1 MAESG
6 MNDRAARVAS
16 PVLHYL
22 EELHAQIHRMQD
34 GKVAD
39 YIPELARAN
48 PDWFGIAIVTVDGHI
63 YQVGDSREP
72 FTIQSVSKPFVYGM
86 ALEDRGLEEVMARVG
101 VEPSG
106 DAFNSIS
113 LDPVTGRPLNPMI
126 NAGAIAT
133 AGMIEGKDVARR
145 MARVLENFARYLDHP
160 LAINESVYQSE
171 RDTGHRNRAI
181 CHMLRNFGMLP
192 DPPEEALDLY
202 FRQCSIEVNCR
213 DLAMMAATLASN
225 GVNPITAVRA
235 LKSENVERLLSIMT
249 TCGTYDYA
257 GNWIYDV
264 GLPAKSGVGGGI
276 LAVLPGQM
284 GIGVFSPRLDAIGNS
299 VRGLE
304 TCRRLSKDFKLHM
317 FNTSLTQPSVI
328 RNSTDGSRSR
338 STRLRDPQAASLLD
352 AASAAIRIYELT
364 GDLGFVTTEAIVA
377 TMLKEIESADFFLLD
392 MKRVF
397 TVDVASVNLFAQ
409 LCRNLHAA
417 GKFLFF
423 TQTDDKFAFSRDV
436 WSRINGAGMLDP
448 FQFADNDHALEWCEN
463 RLLGQQR
470 ADLARERR
478 APGAHPYQGPERRG
492 GVGPVAAPAAS
503 MARQALLRGLDAEEM
518 AFLLG
523 LMNVCEFDSA
533 ETILRQNDSGD
544 EVYFIERGEV
554 AVGLTTGRKRNRLAV
569 LSAGMVFGELALVE
583 RNVRRTA
590 DVYCKTAT
598 RCRVLSATVLD
609 AQTGE
614 PAGAVR
620 QKLLRNLNHLLL
632 EHLRRDH
639 VQIRLLV

>member
-1 MAESG
+1 
-6 MNDRAARVAS
+6 MNNRAAGVPS
-16 PVLHYL
+16 PVMQYL
-22 EELHAQIHRMQD
+22 EDLHAQIHRMQA

-39 YIPELARAN
+39 YIPELARAD
-48 PDWFGIAIVTVDGHI
+48 PEWFGIAIVTVDGHI

-72 FTIQSVSKPFVYGM
+72 FTIQSVSKPFVYGI
-86 ALEDRGLEEVMARVG
+86 ALEDCGLEEVMARVG

-133 AGMIEGKDVARR
+133 AGLVKGKNVAHR
-145 MARVLENFARYLDHP
+145 MARVLESFARYLDHP
-160 LAINESVYQSE
+160 LAMDESVYQSE

-202 FRQCSIEVNCR
+202 FRQCSIAVNCR
-213 DLAMMAATLASN
+213 DLAMMAATLANN

-317 FNTSLTQPSVI
+317 FNTALTQPSVI

-338 STRLRDPQAASLLD
+338 STRLRDPQAASLLES
-352 AASAAIRIYELT
+352 ASAAIRIYELT
-364 GDLGFVTTEAIVA
+364 GDLGFVTTEVIIA
-377 TMLKEIESADFFLLD
+377 TMLKEADSAGFFLLD

-397 TVDVASVNLFAQ
+397 TVDAASVNLFAQ
-409 LCRNLHAA
+409 LCRNLHKA

-423 TQTDDKFAFSRDV
+423 THTDDKFAFARDLWLRV
-436 WSRINGAGMLDP
+436 QSAGMLDP
-448 FQFADNDHALEWCEN
+448 FQFPDNDHALEWCEN
-463 RLLGQQR
+463 RLLGQLRDGQV
-470 ADLARERR
+470 RERR
-478 APGAHPYQGPERRG
+478 TAGAPGYAGPERRG
-492 GVGPVAAPAAS
+492 VAGSAG
-503 MARQALLRGLDAEEM
+503 MARQPLLRGLDPAEI

-523 LMNVCEFDSA
+523 LMQPREFGVA
-533 ETILRQNDSGD
+533 ETIMRQHDAGD
-544 EVYFIERGEV
+544 EIFFIERGEV
-554 AVGLTTGRKRNRLAV
+554 SVGLTTGRKRNRLAV
-569 LSAGMVFGELALVE
+569 LTSGMVFGELALVE

-590 DVYCKTAT
+590 DVYAKTAV
-598 RCRVLSATVLD
+598 RCRVLPASLLE
-609 AQTGE
+609 AQTG
-614 PAGAVR
+614 ALADAVR
-620 QKLLRNLNHLLL
+620 HKLLRNVNLLLL
-632 EHLRRDH
+632 EHMRRDH
-639 VQIRLLV
+639 LQIRMLV

>member
-1 MAESG
+1 
-6 MNDRAARVAS
+6 MNDRSVTVPS
-16 PVLHYL
+16 PILQYL
-22 EELHAQIHRMQD
+22 EDLHAQIHLNKA

-39 YIPELARAN
+39 YIPELAHAN
-48 PDWFGIAIVTVDGHI
+48 PEWFGIAVVTVDGHI

-72 FTIQSVSKPFVYGM
+72 FTIQSVSKPFVYGL
-86 ALEDRGLEEVMARVG
+86 ALEDCGLDEVMARVG

-113 LDPVTGRPLNPMI
+113 LDPVSGRPLNPMI

-133 AGMIEGKDVARR
+133 AGMVKGKDVAQR
-145 MARVLENFARYLDHP
+145 MARVLESFARYLDHP
-160 LAINESVYQSE
+160 LAMNESVYRSE

-181 CHMLRNFGMLP
+181 CHMLRNFRMLP

-213 DLAMMAATLASN
+213 DLAMMAATLANN
-225 GVNPITAVRA
+225 GVNPVTAVRA

-284 GIGVFSPRLDAIGNS
+284 GIGVFSPALDAIGNS

-304 TCRRLSKDFKLHM
+304 TCRRLSRDFKLHM

-328 RNSTDGSRSR
+328 RNSTDGSMSR
-338 STRLRDPQAASLLD
+338 STRLRDAQAASLLD

-364 GDLGFVTTEAIVA
+364 GDLGFVTTEVVIA
-377 TMLKEIESADFFLLD
+377 TMLKEAESAGFFLLD

-397 TVDVASVNLFAQ
+397 TVDRASVNLFAE
-409 LCRNLHAA
+409 LCRGLHKA
-417 GKFLFF
+417 GKFVFF
-423 TQTDDKFAFSRDV
+423 THTEDKFAFARDLGLRV
-436 WSRINGAGMLDP
+436 HASGMLDP

-463 RLLGQQR
+463 RLLGQLR
-470 ADLARERR
+470 AGSARERR
-478 APGAHPYQGPERRG
+478 TPGESAYRGPERRG
-492 GVGPVAAPAAS
+492 SSDPADGLPAR
-503 MARQALLRGLDAEEM
+503 MARQALLRGLTADEM

-523 LMNVCEFDSA
+523 LTKLREFASG
-533 ETILRQNDSGD
+533 ETILRQNDAGD
-544 EVYFIERGEV
+544 EIYFIERGEV
-554 AVGLTTGRKRNRLAV
+554 SVGLTTGRKRNRLAV
-569 LSAGMVFGELALVE
+569 LSSGMVFGELALVE
-583 RNVRRTA
+583 KNVRRTA
-590 DVYCKTAT
+590 DVYCTTAA
-598 RCRVLSATVLD
+598 RCRVLSSSLLES
-609 AQTGE
+609 QTGE
-614 PAGAVR
+614 LADAVR

-639 VQIRLLV
+639 VQIRMLV

>member
-1 MAESG
+1 
-6 MNDRAARVAS
+6 MNDRTVSVPS
-16 PVLHYL
+16 PVLQYL
-22 EELHAQIHRMQD
+22 EDLHAQIHRMQA
-34 GKVAD
+34 GNVAD

-48 PDWFGIAIVTVDGHI
+48 PEWFGIAIVTVDGHI

-72 FTIQSVSKPFVYGM
+72 FTIQSVSKPFVYGL
-86 ALEDRGLEEVMARVG
+86 ALEDCGLEEVMAKVG

-133 AGMIEGKDVARR
+133 AGMVKGKDVAHR
-145 MARVLENFARYLDHP
+145 MARILENFARYLDHP
-160 LAINESVYQSE
+160 LAMDENVYRSE

-181 CHMLRNFGMLP
+181 CHMLRNFRMLA

-213 DLAMMAATLASN
+213 DLAMMAATLANN

-284 GIGVFSPRLDAIGNS
+284 GIGVFSPLLDAIGNS

-328 RNSTDGSRSR
+328 RNSTDGSMSR
-338 STRLRDPQAASLLD
+338 STRLRDAQAASMLD
-352 AASAAIRIYELT
+352 AASSAIRIYELT
-364 GDLGFVTTEAIVA
+364 GDLGFVTTEVIIA
-377 TMLKEIESADFFLLD
+377 TMLKEVESAGFFLLD

-397 TVDVASVNLFAQ
+397 TVDVASVNLLAE
-409 LCRNLHAA
+409 LCRGLHKA

-423 TQTDDKFAFSRDV
+423 THTDDKFAFARDL
-436 WSRINGAGMLDP
+436 WSRVQTSGMLDP

-463 RLLGQQR
+463 RLLGQLR
-470 ADLARERR
+470 AGSARERR
-478 APGAHPYQGPERRG
+478 AARAGGYAGPERRG
-492 GVGPVAAPAAS
+492 GMVQAGVVPAS
-503 MARQALLRGLDAEEM
+503 MTRQALLRGLTADEM

-523 LMNVCEFDSA
+523 LTRVREFATA
-533 ETILRQNDSGD
+533 ETILRQNDMGD
-544 EVYFIERGEV
+544 EIYFIERGEV
-554 AVGLTTGRKRNRLAV
+554 SVGLTTGRKRNRLAV
-569 LSAGMVFGELALVE
+569 LSSGMVFGELALVE
-583 RNVRRTA
+583 KSVRRTA
-590 DVYCKTAT
+590 DVYCKTAA
-598 RCRVLSATVLD
+598 RCRVLSSSLLD
-609 AQTGE
+609 AQAGE
-614 PAGAVR
+614 IAGAVR
-620 QKLLRNLNHLLL
+620 QKLLRNLNYLLL
-632 EHLRRDH
+632 EHLRRGH
-639 VQIRLLV
+639 VQIRMLV

>member
-1 MAESG
+1 
-6 MNDRAARVAS
+6 VPS
-16 PVLHYL
+16 PILKYL
-22 EELHAQIHRMQD
+22 EDLHAQIHLNKA

-48 PDWFGIAIVTVDGHI
+48 PEWFGIAVVTVDGHI

-72 FTIQSVSKPFVYGM
+72 FTIQSVSKPFVYGL
-86 ALEDRGLEEVMARVG
+86 ALEDCGLDEVMARVG

-113 LDPVTGRPLNPMI
+113 LDPVSGRPLNPMI

-133 AGMIEGKDVARR
+133 AGMVKGKDVAQR
-145 MARVLENFARYLDHP
+145 MARVLESFARYLDHP
-160 LAINESVYQSE
+160 LAMDEAVYQSE

-181 CHMLRNFGMLP
+181 CHMLRNFRMLP

-213 DLAMMAATLASN
+213 DLAMMAATLANN

-235 LKSENVERLLSIMT
+235 LKGENVERLLSIMT

-284 GIGVFSPRLDAIGNS
+284 GIGVFSPALDAIGNS

-317 FNTSLTQPSVI
+317 FNSSLTQPSVI

-338 STRLRDPQAASLLD
+338 STRLRDAQASSLLD
-352 AASAAIRIYELT
+352 AASTAIRIYELT
-364 GDLGFVTTEAIVA
+364 GDLGFVTTEVIIA
-377 TMLKEIESADFFLLD
+377 TMLKEADSAGFFLLD

-397 TVDVASVNLFAQ
+397 TVDIASVNLFAE
-409 LCRNLHAA
+409 LCRGLHKA
-417 GKFLFF
+417 GKFMFF
-423 TQTDDKFAFSRDV
+423 THTDDKFAFARDLWHRV
-436 WSRINGAGMLDP
+436 QSTGVLDP

-463 RLLGQQR
+463 RLLGQLR
-470 ADLARERR
+470 AGSARERR
-478 APGAHPYQGPERRG
+478 TPGGRGYQGPERRG
-492 GVGPVAAPAAS
+492 GSDSAAGLPAR
-503 MARQALLRGLDAEEM
+503 MARQALLRGLTGEEM

-523 LMNVCEFDSA
+523 LTKLREFASG
-533 ETILRQNDSGD
+533 ESILRQNDVGD
-544 EVYFIERGEV
+544 EIYFIERGE
-554 AVGLTTGRKRNRLAV
+554 ASVGLTTGRKRNRLAV
-569 LSAGMVFGELALVE
+569 LSSGMVFGELALVE
-583 RNVRRTA
+583 KNVRRTA
-590 DVYCKTAT
+590 DVSSMTT
-598 RCRVLSATVLD
+598 VRCRVLSASLLD
-609 AQTGE
+609 AQSGGL
-614 PAGAVR
+614 ADAVR
-620 QKLLRNLNHLLL
+620 QKLLRNLNLLLL

-639 VQIRLLV
+639 VQIRMLV